1 MIKLI
6 GTGVWVCV
14 VTLASVYFS
23 VQMSNQVESADD
35 VPELMGKLHTVR
47 GEITTIP
54 VISDGAVQGYFL
66 SRLSFTA
73 DPDLLENLSI
83 APNELITD
91 VLYSQLVG
99 NNVINFPS
107 LENFDLDT
115 FREGI
120 KVALNKRVGS
130 ELFHD
135 VIIEQIDYLAKED
148 IRANMRKGAG
158 QSMTGASKPL
168 VKGESQ
174 AADDGSSAP
183 TH

>member
-23 VQMSNQVESADD
+23 VQMSNQVETTDEL
-35 VPELMGKLHTVR
+35 PELMGKLQTVR

-54 VISDGAVQGYFL
+54 VIADGAVQGYFL

-73 DPDLLENLSI
+73 DPAQLEKMSI
-83 APNELITD
+83 SPTELITD

-158 QSMTGASKPL
+158 QSMSGIIKPI
-168 VKGESQ
+168 VKNENPTTEE
-174 AADDGSSAP
+174 GSSTP